1 MKYIIKQKFTL
12 SIIAIVIV
20 AIAVSCC
27 FAFVPNNSVGETRI
41 VTLDKI
47 ENIDFNNLSE
57 KKLDSIFATGEE
69 FIQENPNASEDEV
82 DSFLRALMIEACEN
96 DVIDEVYGG
105 DDSLYNKLTKEEKK
119 LCILHPRL
127 LKLITL
133 EKQPN
138 LKRKN
143 YMMVILYGN
152 IMVMHLDMLIGML

>member
-57 KKLDSIFATGEE
+57 KKLDSILQ
-69 FIQENPNASEDEV
+69 QEKNLSKKILM
-82 DSFLRALMIEACEN
+82 LRKTRWI
-96 DVIDEVYGG
+96 VF
-105 DDSLYNKLTKEEKK
+105 
-119 LCILHPRL
+119 
-127 LKLITL
+127 
-133 EKQPN
+133 
-138 LKRKN
+138 
-143 YMMVILYGN
+143 
-152 IMVMHLDMLIGML
+152 